1 MQKEKYSQTKT
12 VKVLLVLLAM
22 IAWASIPLFN
32 FKANAGGVP
41 ILVRTANLVSP
52 TGSVDPHGAAE
63 FQLYADGN
71 RELEIE
77 IEDVNNL
84 PTGTALTALVNGSQ
98 VGQIVLDVDHRGRLK
113 LRTED
118 GQSVPTI
125 NNGDI
130 AEVRNGATVLVRGVF
145 GGGGATPSPTVS
157 PTASPTGSPSP
168 SPTASPNAS
177 DLFASLTG
185 GTVNGVLPSG
195 FAEFEVHSSRI
206 ELEVRVRQV
215 NLPPGSSLA
224 VFVNNASVGSFAIES
239 NGEGRLR
246 LRSDN
251 GQTVPNVLAGSTIQL
266 RFGATTILS
275 GTFAGTAGP
284 TPSPSPTG
292 SPGPTPSPSPALGR
306 SFEAHL
312 TAQGSLANGEF
323 KVNLNATETEATIFG
338 EFHNLSSNQTG
349 ARIETTT
356 STPTIIRSFGVVGGN
371 NGNFTSV
378 TVPVTPALVQQ
389 LRTGLWSAVITS
401 VNNPNG
407 EIRGQFT
414 PRSSGSDFDG
424 DGRADVAVFRP
435 STGTWYALNNEGFTV
450 ASLGSAEDKVVSA
463 DFDGDGKTDRGVFKP
478 SSSGSVWEI
487 VRSSDGGT
495 TLEWFGVAGDMPVRA
510 DFDGDGRNDIAVFRP
525 SNSTWYF
532 KTSGNWGYNAVP
544 FGAPGDIPIPADMDA
559 DGKDDIMVF
568 RPSTGQWFWLASAQP
583 SFNVTE
589 FGVAGD
595 IPVRGDF
602 DGDGRD
608 DVSVYRPSNGTWYT
622 RGAVGGFRAIQF
634 GVNGDVPVPAR
645 YDGDNITD
653 IAVFRPSTGTWYF
666 IRSADGSFHVVNFGV
681 NGDVPAISQ

>member
-1 MQKEKYSQTKT
+1 MQKEKNHQPKT

-22 IAWASIPLFN
+22 VTWASIPLFN

-41 ILVRTANLVSP
+41 ILVRIANLASP

-71 RELEIE
+71 RELEVE
-77 IEDVNNL
+77 IEDANNL
-84 PTGTALTALVNGSQ
+84 PAGTVLTALVNGSQ

-113 LRTED
+113 LKTED

-125 NNGDI
+125 NNGDT
-130 AEVRNGATVLVRGVF
+130 AEVTNGSTVLIRGAF
-145 GGGGATPSPTVS
+145 GGGASTPSPTVS

-168 SPTASPNAS
+168 SPSASPGGS

-195 FAEFEVHSSRI
+195 FAQFEVHSSRI

-215 NLPPGSSLA
+215 NLPPGSSLT
-224 VFVNNASVGSFAIES
+224 VFVNDASVGSLALES
-239 NGEGRLR
+239 KGEGRLR

-251 GQTVPNVLAGSTIQL
+251 GQTVPNILAGSTIQL
-266 RFGATTILS
+266 RLGTAAILS
-275 GTFAGTAGP
+275 GTFVGGAGP

-292 SPGPTPSPSPALGR
+292 SPNPTPSPSPGLGR

-312 TAQGSLANGEF
+312 TVQGSLANGEF
-323 KVNLNATETEATIFG
+323 KVNLNAAETEATLFG

-356 STPTIIRSFGVVGGN
+356 STPTIIHSFGVVGGN
-371 NGNFTSV
+371 NGNFASV
-378 TVPVTPALVQQ
+378 TFTVTPALIQQ
-389 LRTGLWSAVITS
+389 LRTGMWSAVITS
-401 VNNPNG
+401 VNDPNG
-407 EIRGQFT
+407 ELRGQFI
-414 PRSSGSDFDG
+414 PRSNGSDFDG

-435 STGTWYALNNEGFTV
+435 STGTWYALNGEGYTV
-450 ASLGSAEDKVVSA
+450 ASLGSAQDKVVSA
-463 DFDGDGKTDRGVFKP
+463 DYDGDGKTDRGVFKP
-478 SSSGSVWEI
+478 SSAGSVWEI
-487 VRSSDGGT
+487 TRSSDGGT
-495 TLEWFGVAGDMPVRA
+495 TVEWFGIAGDMPVRA

-532 KTSGNWGYNAVP
+532 KTSGNWGYNVVQ

-559 DGKDDIMVF
+559 DGKDDVMVF
-568 RPSTGQWFWLASAQP
+568 RPGTGQWFWLASALP

-589 FGVAGD
+589 FGIAGD

-622 RGAVGGFRAIQF
+622 RGAVGGFRVIQF